1 MIPTTPTPGL
11 VAYPT
16 AQACLKALFNQQIEA
31 RRQGRKPER
40 ARYYYNPA
48 SDTYHVGLSHRRWP
62 RRRMHVPESSSRDDP
77 GLYRARR

>member
-16 AQACLKALFNQQIEA
+16 AQACLEALFLRAVEA

-48 SDTYHVGLSHRRWP
+48 SDTYHVGHSRRRWP
-62 RRRMHVPESSSRDDP
+62 RRRKRGPDLAP
-77 GLYRARR
+77 